1 MGGTGGSQMQ
11 RSGGNHNIVGR
22 GPENGR
28 GVYNRQERH
37 HGHFRFLIPG
47 GGYGY
52 CDNPDLIGTPNWLIY
67 CEYDVPAQRDAFFVW
82 DDGTRH

>member
-1 MGGTGGSQMQ
+1 MGGTGGGQMR
-11 RSGGNHNIVGR
+11 RSGGNHSIVGR

-28 GVYNRQERH
+28 VVYNRQERH
-37 HGHFRFLIPG
+37 HRHFRFLIPG

-67 CEYDVPAQRDAFFVW
+67 CE
-82 DDGTRH
+82 